1 MMKITALTLQSL
13 HNLMSTLQEVSEF
26 DSQDRNVE
34 PIYEEMDLEEQ
45 QQQTTFEIS
54 EIGQAI
60 KVASEGAL
68 TLKTM
73 TTYRRHISCILIDS
87 SN

>member
-1 MMKITALTLQSL
+1 MKKIMALAMQSL

-26 DSQDRNVE
+26 DTQDGNVE
-34 PIYEEMDLEEQ
+34 PIHEEMDLEEQ

-73 TTYRRHISCILIDS
+73 TTYRR
-87 SN
+87 

>member
-1 MMKITALTLQSL
+1 MKKITALAMQSL

-26 DSQDRNVE
+26 DTQDGNVE
-34 PIYEEMDLEEQ
+34 PIHEEMDLEEQ

-73 TTYRRHISCILIDS
+73 TTYRR
-87 SN
+87 